1 MKTFQ
6 KTWLNKARCW
16 GVVATGLAVGRLLA
30 ALIEN
35 DRLEDFV

>member
-1 MKTFQ
+1 MNFKYKDNGKNLFGHT
-6 KTWLNKARCW
+6 LN
-16 GVVATGLAVGRLLA
+16 GTGLAVGRLLA